1 MMKIRDEEILDY
13 MDGTLDSARRAEV
26 EAHLSQDA
34 ELSAMLSE
42 MPLAMAALRDWD
54 ESESAASTRDLWPQ
68 IREQLPARAGSSLGR
83 MLPRPARK
91 SAAST
96 RDAAPQTSL
105 LSALFPAKSPWKMSA
120 RIAAVAAFV
129 ALAALALSPR
139 GSVQNVK
146 AEKLTSAE
154 QTFIAQSVQRHAAYE
169 TVRSVNGATLGG
181 GTLTNSDG
189 RSSDGDD
196 EPDDPTDAPYSP

>member
-1 MMKIRDEEILDY
+1 MMKIRDEELLDY
-13 MDGTLDSARRAEV
+13 MNGTLDTSRRAQV
-26 EAHLSQDA
+26 ETHLAEDA
-34 ELSAMLSE
+34 ELCAMLAE
-42 MPLAMAALRDWD
+42 MPLALAALRDWD
-54 ESESAASTRDLWPQ
+54 ESENAAASTRDLWPQ
-68 IREQLPARAGSSLGR
+68 IREQLPARAGSSIGR
-83 MLPRPARK
+83 MLPRPTRK

-96 RDAAPQTSL
+96 REAAPQSSL
-105 LSALFPAKSPWKMSA
+105 LSTLFPTRSPWKMSA
-120 RIAAVAAFV
+120 RIAAVAAFI

-154 QTFIAQSVQRHAAYE
+154 QTFIQQSVQRHAAYE
-169 TVRSVNGATLGG
+169 TVRSVNGAAIGG
-181 GTLTNSDG
+181 GISNGDG